1 MHSRF
6 KLLGWG
12 GEDDDFRQNRI
23 PNYQIVRF
31 EPHIARYTMLRHY
44 KASPNPNRF
53 DQLKSS
59 KPKFTNDAKV
69 YGKDR
74 VSKNNKIVPA
84 DGLMDTKY
92 DVLKIIKKTLYT
104 HIIVDL

>member
-1 MHSRF
+1 MHSQF
-6 KLLGWG
+6 QFLGWG

-23 PNYQIVRF
+23 TNHQIVRF

-59 KPKFTNDAKV
+59 KQHLTNKAKV
-69 YGKDR
+69 YGKNR
-74 VSKNNKIVPA
+74 VSENNEIVTA
-84 DGLMDTKY
+84 DGLMDMQY
-92 DVLKIIKKTLYT
+92 DVLKITKKTLYT